1 MADTRETLMAFLK
14 EEGYSPAPE
23 GDMGILFKKEGRTYF
38 TIPDANDPNFFNL
51 YSYFDFAGEITS
63 RVTGLE
69 AANDV
74 NKVVK
79 AIKVTL
85 MEEGDSS
92 RVSFGLEIPLPQ
104 AEGFRQIFDRSL
116 HTIGFAVE
124 QFAERVRARQA
135 TP

>member
-63 RVTGLE
+63 RATGLE

-74 NKVVK
+74 NKAVK

-92 RVSFGLEIPLPQ
+92 RVSFGLEVPLPQ
-104 AEGFRQIFDRSL
+104 AEGFRQIFDRAL

-135 TP
+135 G